1 MKSLFDL
8 RHELIKAHILD
19 PDNSPLSAKHQDM
32 LARLKS
38 MANLL
43 SGYTNKKFMVA
54 LHRSKFPHISR
65 SQAYEDL
72 NAAKMVFMTIH
83 TIDYDFWQAWII
95 NSIVRNIK
103 ECEKYDTIKY
113 KEAIVREH
121 ANMIKALAMVPIN
134 KDDLQRD
141 EEHNFYITTN
151 QDELKGIDLSEL
163 HKMEAASVSDINKR
177 LKRKKD

>member
-8 RHELIKAHILD
+8 DHELIKAHILD

-38 MANLL
+38 MANL
-43 SGYTNKKFMVA
+43 SSKYTNQKLMVA
-54 LHRSKFPHISR
+54 LHRYKYPHISR
-65 SQAYEDL
+65 SQAYEDM
-72 NAAKMVFMTIH
+72 NAVQMVFMTIH
-83 TIDYDFWQAWII
+83 TVDYDFWQAWII

-121 ANMIKALAMVPIN
+121 ASLAKALEMVTPN
-134 KDDLQRD
+134 NEDPQRY
-141 EEHNFYITTN
+141 EEHNFYIPTYQN
-151 QDELKGIDLSEL
+151 DLKGMDADELHNIPK
-163 HKMEAASVSDINKR
+163 ASISDIKKFF
-177 LKRKKD
+177 KRKKV